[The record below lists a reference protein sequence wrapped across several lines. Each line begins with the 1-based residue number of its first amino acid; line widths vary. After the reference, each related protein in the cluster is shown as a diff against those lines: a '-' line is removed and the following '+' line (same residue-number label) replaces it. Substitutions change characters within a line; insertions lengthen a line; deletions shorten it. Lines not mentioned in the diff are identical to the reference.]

1 LGKTLKGTTMYTCAI
16 LLLMLSL
23 HFMQVAQAKG
33 PTGADPARAK
43 NADALTVAITKLG
56 VNDTRLE
63 LSYEVSNTSEHEV
76 WVCDDVAFEHPC
88 DAEIYFTEDSELVT
102 IRRRLDVPA
111 RVLWSL
117 PPRGKYVRLGA
128 RETRR
133 ESWSVEVPLQGHS
146 IFEPGRSD
154 RIPDFFYVSRLG
166 VEIGYYDGNL
176 PGVILRR
183 IEETQKAS
191 DRSTAST
198 PPVLET
204 FGDALS
210 FNYSRERLRNREEE
224 IVIVYTHQKL
234 TGEKMAR
241 TVVNGLRIPCE
252 KRQDPTKEQIQRQ
265 YEPGLGPDVKA
276 CARLEIRFR
285 PSALE
290 YLFPWPIER
299 SLLSQEELQYLQ
311 SDHGFL
317 VQDRNVLRL
326 FARQIIHGSPFHGM
340 VRENKMIHFA
350 CYDSSDHLTS
360 LSMYENGVIE
370 TEEKERFYY
379 PSDPVRIAAL
389 LPEIRRL
396 DNRVQ
401 CATNLRDLYHRLR
414 LYNLALAGHEKRP
427 PLKGTV
433 IYPTAANWFD
443 SITSPGSLPTS
454 LMKPFWFGKLTE
466 AHVCPSVGKGKSTY
480 AMNPNCEPNSPPD
493 LVLLFETK
501 PGWNQHGGPELFTF
515 DNHNP
520 KGGLVLLND
529 GTVKFIR
536 TEGELKELRWK

>member
-1 LGKTLKGTTMYTCAI
+1 MYICAI
-16 LLLMLSL
+16 LLLMLPL
-23 HFMQVAQAKG
+23 HVMQVAQGRG
-33 PTGADPARAK
+33 PTDADPARAR
-43 NADALTVAITKLG
+43 NADALAIAITKLE
-56 VNDTRLE
+56 VNDTRFE
-63 LSYEVSNTSEHEV
+63 LSYEVKNTSEHEV

-88 DAEIYFTEDSELVT
+88 DAEICFTGDHELVT

-111 RVLWSL
+111 RVIWSQT
-117 PPRGKYVRLGA
+117 PRGKYVRLGVG
-128 RETRR
+128 ETRR

-154 RIPDFFYVSRLG
+154 RVPNRFYVSRLA

-176 PGVILRR
+176 PAMILGM
-183 IEETQKAS
+183 IEEAQKAS
-191 DRSTAST
+191 GRSRAGM
-198 PPVLET
+198 PAVLQT
-204 FGDALS
+204 FGDTLS
-210 FNYSRERLRNREEE
+210 FDYSRERLRNKEEE

-234 TGEKMAR
+234 TGERMAR
-241 TVVNGLRIPCE
+241 TVLNGLRIPCE
-252 KRQDPTKEQIQRQ
+252 KRQDLTKEQRERR

-276 CARLEIRFR
+276 CVRLEIRFT

-290 YLFPWPIER
+290 YLFPWAIER
-299 SLLSQEELQYLQ
+299 SVFSQEELQYLR
-311 SDHGFL
+311 SNHSFL
-317 VQDRNVLRL
+317 VHDRNVLRL
-326 FARQIIHGSPFHGM
+326 FASQILHGSPFNGI
-340 VRENKMIHFA
+340 VRDNKMIHFA
-350 CYDSSDHLTS
+350 CYDSTDHLTS
-360 LSMYENGVIE
+360 LSMYENWVVE

-379 PSDPVRIAAL
+379 LSDPVRIAAL
-389 LPEIRRL
+389 VAQIRRL
-396 DNRVQ
+396 ENRVQ

-427 PLKGTV
+427 PLTGTV

-480 AMNPNCEPNSPPD
+480 AMNPNCEPNSPSD
-493 LVLLFETK
+493 MVLLFETK

-515 DNHNP
+515 DNHDP

-536 TEGELKELRWK
+536 TEEELKQLRWK